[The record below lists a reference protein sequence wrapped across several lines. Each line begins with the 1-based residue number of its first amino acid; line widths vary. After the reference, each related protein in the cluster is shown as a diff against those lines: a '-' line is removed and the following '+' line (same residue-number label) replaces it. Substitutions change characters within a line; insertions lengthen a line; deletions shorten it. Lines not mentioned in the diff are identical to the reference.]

1 MEAVLAEPYQAGH
14 GNHGRA
20 ANGRVRADALE
31 LAQSSF
37 VEIEVHGLRVLARP
51 DSGIVRRGPRGPSAR
66 NLPEPPRNPSGRVRK
81 QPRWKSF
88 AFSTFAANWWS
99 FSEFPRENPQVNP
112 ADAHTL

>member
-51 DSGIVRRGPRGPSAR
+51 DCGSVRRGPSAR
-66 NLPEPPRNPSGRVRK
+66 NLSGRVRK
-81 QPRWKSF
+81 QPRWSGN
-88 AFSTFAANWWS
+88 AFSTFAANWRS
-99 FSEFPRENPQVNP
+99 FSEFHRKNPQVNP